1 MNVEFEFYKSEQLF
15 KETQK
20 LSLMCSKNLMITQ
33 TWKRT
38 KGISIIINRQE
49 YNSNSR
55 SFILQ

>member
-1 MNVEFEFYKSEQLF
+1 MNVEFEFYKSKQLF

-33 TWKRT
+33 TWKWT